1 MRLGLAVEETASPF
15 GDLIEADRAIVA
27 LETDISGLRKLAAGR
42 EHLLSPPLRALLR
55 REWSATAFTDAI
67 TVRKAAVNAM
77 ARFMDRF
84 DLILTPTAPLPP
96 FAIDRD
102 GPGMIDGIAVAD
114 DAWTPAPLS
123 RQPHRPARRQRAGGL
138 DEGPASPSACRSS
151 AAGSTIACS
160 SPPRPR
166 TNGRCRGAI
175 ATHRSRCGRVE

>member
-1 MRLGLAVEETASPF
+1 MPRWAGLPIEPEVLALTTSAVERFAHALGLAVEETASPI

-55 REWSATAFTDAI
+55 REWPATAFTDAI

-77 ARFMDRF
+77 TRFMERF

-114 DAWTPAPLS
+114 DAWTPALYPANLTG
-123 RQPHRPARRQRAGGL
+123 QPAASLPAGWTQ
-138 DEGPASPSACRSS
+138 EPASPSACRSS
-151 AAGSTIACS
+151 AAGSTIAC
-160 SPPRPR
+160 
-166 TNGRCRGAI
+166 
-175 ATHRSRCGRVE
+175 